1 MIALYTNCEPHLGY
15 ARLFGEKT
23 MPLDHY
29 VPQVHLRKFYSPALG
44 NRMYAIRKSDLKGF
58 TPDSQAVCRIM
69 DGSTN
74 AYLRKDREIE
84 DFLKTIEPNY
94 NAALD
99 KLIAGEIDSKC
110 VYTIAGFVAYVV
122 TCSPA
127 GMRIQSA
134 PLRSAVE
141 TTAIMMEAEGSLPPP
156 PAQLGDTRRS
166 ELLRDG
172 AAEVMIDPKYPQ
184 AIGIQSILRFVS
196 MFGNFKWEIL
206 NNTFN
211 DSPFFTSDFPVA
223 IERTDDPR
231 ILNRIVPLAPTLAL
245 RIRPDLTIDRCRSD
259 LSFPE
264 FGYRRR
270 DLGREDVTRL
280 NRLIVRCA
288 EDIVFYRDDHTWVRP
303 FVSKNRHYRI
313 EPWTRRIA
321 TSTGTLL
328 VSTQRIVASAPPA
341 GPTRASAG

>member
-1 MIALYTNCEPHLGY
+1 
-15 ARLFGEKT
+15 

-44 NRMYAIRKSDLKGF
+44 NRMYAIRKTDLKAF
-58 TPDSQAVCRIM
+58 TPDSEAVCRIM

-74 AYLRKDREIE
+74 AYLRKDRGIE

-94 NAALD
+94 NAAVD
-99 KLIAGEIDSKC
+99 KLIAGEIDKKC
-110 VYTIAGFVAYVV
+110 VYTIAGFVAYVI

-127 GMRIQSA
+127 CMRIQSG

-141 TTAIMMEAEGSLPPP
+141 TTATMMENEGSLPPP
-156 PAQLGDTRRS
+156 PAQLGDASLT

-172 AAEVMIDPKYPQ
+172 AVEVMIDPKYPQ
-184 AIGIQSILRFVS
+184 AIGIKSILRFVGS
-196 MFGNFKWEIL
+196 FGNFNWEIL
-206 NNTFN
+206 NNTCN
-211 DSPFFTSDFPVA
+211 DTPFFTSDFPAA

-231 ILNRIVPLAPTLAL
+231 VLNRIVPLAPTLAL
-245 RIRPDLTIDRCRSD
+245 RIRPDLTLDRSKPD
-259 LSFPE
+259 LSFRK

-270 DLGREDVTRL
+270 DLGREEVARL

-288 EDIVFYRDDHTWVRP
+288 EDIVFYRDDHSWVRP

-313 EPWTRRIA
+313 EPWTQRIV

-328 VSTQRIVASAPPA
+328 VSTQRIVASAPE
-341 GPTRASAG
+341 